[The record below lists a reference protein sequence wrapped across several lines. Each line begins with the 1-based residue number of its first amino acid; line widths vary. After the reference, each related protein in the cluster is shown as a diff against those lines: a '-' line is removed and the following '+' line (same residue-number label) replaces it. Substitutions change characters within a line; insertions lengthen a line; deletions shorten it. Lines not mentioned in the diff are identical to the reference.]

1 MGLLSE
7 LGLPK
12 QPGPSKPAAAAAK
25 PSVNAA
31 KDAKPT
37 AQQLA
42 DHKKLTDGLREI
54 VPQVKELAA
63 GKDARAG
70 DAAKL
75 ARETGGL
82 LSWETLEKAK
92 EKYEALKAL
101 VKGEAGVPED
111 SPRRA
116 PKSAAEVSLD
126 DFTKDLGGAIGN
138 IGKMQTAA
146 KKMKADGLEDYLG
159 KVGDGLSAVKGKADK
174 LVEIA
179 ELARDIQEFQRALQT
194 ARGLDLNS
202 EKDYEAAA
210 KAMGDLA
217 NIGGKLAKK
226 AAGNGVPGLDAYF
239 TLLQNAGQVWE
250 MGARVRKRRDA
261 EWDAAS
267 REDAPVAVAPEEPSR
282 KVQKDSTAEIPF
294 AGIESY
300 MTETIDAVEKEVQW
314 MGAVRSN
321 EFPDWSLSSDAFLKA
336 FAEFKALHDKQ
347 DKDKLGVYTKGA
359 LSAEYRHLAKEMQE
373 PYATAM
379 KYLEHLQDA
388 VGKRKDISASYEP
401 VLKAMKKVEP

>member
-1 MGLLSE
+1 MGLLNE

-12 QPGPSKPAAAAAK
+12 LPGTSKPAATAAK
-25 PSVNAA
+25 PSVTAA

-37 AQQLA
+37 PQQLA

-54 VPQVKELAA
+54 VPQVKVLAA
-63 GKDARAG
+63 AKDSRAG

-101 VKGEAGVPED
+101 VTGEAGVPQD

-146 KKMKADGLEDYLG
+146 RKMKADGLENYLG
-159 KVGDGLSAVKGKADK
+159 KVGEGLAAVKGKADK
-174 LVEIA
+174 LVEIVA
-179 ELARDIQEFQRALQT
+179 LVRDIQEFQRALQT
-194 ARGLDLNS
+194 ARGLDLNR
-202 EKDYEAAA
+202 DYEAAA
-210 KAMGDLA
+210 VAMGDLA

-226 AAGNGVPGLDAYF
+226 ATGNGVPGLDAYF
-239 TLLQNAGQVWE
+239 TLLQNAGAVWE
-250 MGARVRKRRDA
+250 MGARVRKRREA
-261 EWDAAS
+261 EWDAPS
-267 REDAPVAVAPEEPSR
+267 RDEAPATDAPEEPAT
-282 KVQKDSTAEIPF
+282 KVQKGSTAEIPF
-294 AGIESY
+294 ASIESF
-300 MTETIDAVEKEVQW
+300 MTDTIDAVEKEVQW
-314 MGAVRSN
+314 MGSVRSN

-347 DKDKLGVYTKGA
+347 HKDTVGVYTKGV
-359 LSAEYRHLAKEMQE
+359 LSPEYRRLAKEMQG

-379 KYLEHLQDA
+379 KHLEHLQDA